1 MSSQPMRP
9 NWFLPT
15 AVTATALTVAATG
28 VVSWWPCALA
38 AAFVLTVVGLRRI
51 S

>member
-1 MSSQPMRP
+1 MRSS
-9 NWFLPT
+9 WFLPT

-28 VVSWWPCALA
+28 VVSLWTCALA
-38 AAFVLTVVGLRRI
+38 AAFVLTAVGLRRI

>member
-1 MSSQPMRP
+1 MRP
-9 NWFLPT
+9 NWFLP
-15 AVTATALTVAATG
+15 AGVMATALTVAATG
-28 VVSWWPCALA
+28 VVPVLTCALA

>member
-1 MSSQPMRP
+1 MRA

-28 VVSWWPCALA
+28 VVSWLTCALA
-38 AAFVLTVVGLRRI
+38 AAFVLTFLGLRRI